1 MTDHFRVAFGMP
13 VTEGRRMS
21 TAQELPTPIESLL
34 NRAVALPGP
43 AERARLR
50 LAGNLTQAEVA
61 DALGVHRVQVA
72 RWETGRAEPR
82 QPHRQTY
89 ARFLNALASKF
100 PQQD

>member
-1 MTDHFRVAFGMP
+1 
-13 VTEGRRMS
+13 MS
-21 TAQELPTPIESLL
+21 TTQDLPAPVESLL
-34 NRAVALPGP
+34 NRATALPAP
-43 AERARLR
+43 TERARLR

-89 ARFLNALASKF
+89 ARLLAGLASKLEGTH
-100 PQQD
+100 QD

>member
-1 MTDHFRVAFGMP
+1 
-13 VTEGRRMS
+13 MS
-21 TAQELPTPIESLL
+21 TTQDLPDPVESLL
-34 NRAVALPGP
+34 QRAVSLPAP

-61 DALGVHRVQVA
+61 EALGVHRVQVA

-89 ARFLNALASKF
+89 ARLLSGLASKLEGAR
-100 PQQD
+100 